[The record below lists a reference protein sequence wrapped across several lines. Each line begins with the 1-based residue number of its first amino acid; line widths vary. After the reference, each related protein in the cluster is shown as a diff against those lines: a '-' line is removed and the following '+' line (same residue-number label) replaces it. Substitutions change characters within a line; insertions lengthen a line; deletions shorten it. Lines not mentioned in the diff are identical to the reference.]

1 MVIGKRG
8 VLRVL
13 MSVFFPMHALYSFLF
28 FSVTTKKGAAAW
40 LSWVLIISFSVGLGA
55 FMFRWM
61 TGFTQST
68 ADKLADKVEESDC
81 ELIGVSVLDSCQT
94 VEELKLELQN
104 KKNLNVDQI
113 LINYIDIYDNPGT
126 KVLNYSLR
134 VNKKEK
140 INILKQGIIK
150 QFELIPRAFREDKI
164 IVCNENTVV
173 LTDIRHCR
181 SGDIN

>member
-8 VLRVL
+8 VLNVF
-13 MSVFFPMHALYSFLF
+13 MSVIFPIQTVFSFLF
-28 FSVTTKKGAAAW
+28 VSITTKKGAAAW

-55 FMFRWM
+55 FMFKWM

-94 VEELKLELQN
+94 VEELKLEIQN

-140 INILKQGIIK
+140 LSVLKQGIIK
-150 QFELIPRAFREDKI
+150 QFEIVPRAFREDKI
-164 IVCNENTVV
+164 IVCNENAVV
-173 LTDIRHCR
+173 VTNIRHCR
-181 SGDIN
+181 SGDIS